1 MSFFDCQYG
10 SKDGTAWDLSIIG
23 KRTQM
28 AITLKDILAEFDN
41 PETKQFSYYDVA
53 SAIGKQLPK
62 DQLSLPEVRSEM
74 LAMQFQD
81 NTGQD
86 IWNTYY
92 GPFLIGEENVTKKP
106 VYNPDIVSVKAED
119 IECWKKRARE
129 TNNPFLKMRYA
140 GLVFDF
146 HKKIFGKD
154 ADYKT
159 IKLPYV
165 QSVIKVVK
173 EDYFSYIHE
182 GYVYAER
189 ALSCARGFKNQDL
202 IDEAKGALRH
212 LEEKYGIDDTKPG
225 WWCKGFE
232 LMMKYEDVFS
242 EEEMVQKLAEHVLR
256 LERIEKQALKEGYR
270 TDEYAHLADSEVKVL
285 CKYYAKHN
293 KHDRIEELL
302 YRLYLM
308 FKAAK
313 PARGAMWYHGMLDQ
327 LQNRCREYQCEKL
340 ARRLY
345 VDIQENGPEAMQEM
359 KSINIPIEIKNEIIE
374 AYLDDFLSGSDRD
387 IWDKYIMWNTPKL
400 KEEKEALEDEAKES
414 PLFDLMSTV
423 VYDVFGNPMRKLGH
437 GENQAF
443 AKLMYS
449 MYQRMQISTIFMNF
463 EKKKMIDK
471 GILTVEAL
479 MQAFEKSPFIHDSQR
494 SILKRGFESYL
505 AGDYLVACHL
515 LIPQFESAIRMM
527 VKILGGEI
535 LKQDK
540 KPDDGNQYI
549 TLNGLLTSDTL
560 KNSGVPEDM
569 LVYFQNLFTNQFGW
583 NLRNLVCHGLL
594 TENGFD
600 EGKADRIVH
609 ALMIIST
616 IELKNKEDVTT
627 APQQ

>member
-1 MSFFDCQYG
+1 
-10 SKDGTAWDLSIIG
+10 
-23 KRTQM
+23 M
-28 AITLKDILAEFDN
+28 AITLKDILSKYDN
-41 PETKQFSYYDVA
+41 PETKQFSYDEVA
-53 SAIGKQLPK
+53 SAIGKQFPNDL
-62 DQLSLPEVRSEM
+62 LSLPEVRSEM

-81 NTGQD
+81 NTGHD
-86 IWNTYY
+86 VWNTYY

-106 VYNPDIVSVKAED
+106 VYNPDIVCVKAED
-119 IECWKKRARE
+119 IERWKKRARE
-129 TNNPFLKMRYA
+129 TDNPFLKMRYA

-159 IKLPYV
+159 IKLPYIR
-165 QSVIKVVK
+165 SVIKVVN
-173 EDYFSYIHE
+173 EDYFSHVYE

-189 ALSCARGFKNQDL
+189 ALSCARGFKKQEL
-202 IDEAKGALRH
+202 IDDAKDALKH
-212 LEEKYGIDDTKPG
+212 LEEKYGIDDFKPG
-225 WWCKGFE
+225 WWCKGLE
-232 LMMKYEDVFS
+232 LMMKYEDVFTQD
-242 EEEMVQKLAEHVLR
+242 EKEQKLTEHVQR
-256 LERIEKQALKEGYR
+256 LARIEKQALEEGHK
-270 TDEYAHLADSEVKVL
+270 TDEYAHLANSEVKVL
-285 CKYYAKHN
+285 CKYYSKHN
-293 KHDRIEELL
+293 QHEKIEGLL
-302 YRLYLM
+302 CRLYLM

-327 LQNRCREYQCEKL
+327 LQNRCREYHCERL
-340 ARRLY
+340 SRRLY
-345 VDIQENGPEAMQEM
+345 VDIQESGQEAMQEM
-359 KSINIPIEIKNEIIE
+359 KPINIPIEISNEVIE
-374 AYLDDFLSGSDRD
+374 AYLNDFMSGTDRD
-387 IWDKYIMWNTPKL
+387 IWDKYIVWNTPKL

-414 PLFDLMSTV
+414 PLFDLMNTV

-443 AKLMYS
+443 SKLMYS
-449 MYQRMQISTIFMNF
+449 MYQRMQISTVIMNF
-463 EKKKMIDK
+463 EKKKMIEK
-471 GILTVEAL
+471 GILTVDAL

-515 LIPQFESAIRMM
+515 LIPQFESVIRRM
-527 VKILGGEI
+527 VMELGGEI
-535 LKQDK
+535 LKPDR
-540 KPDDGNQYI
+540 KPEDGNQYI
-549 TLNGLLTSDTL
+549 TLNGLLTSETL

-616 IELKNKEDVTT
+616 IELKTKEDVTA

>member
-1 MSFFDCQYG
+1 M
-10 SKDGTAWDLSIIG
+10 
-23 KRTQM
+23 
-28 AITLKDILAEFDN
+28 TLKDILSKYDN
-41 PETKQFSYYDVA
+41 PETKKFSYEDVS
-53 SAIGKQLPK
+53 SAIGKQLHK
-62 DQLSLPEVRSEM
+62 EQLAPPDVRSEM

-81 NTGQD
+81 NTGHD
-86 IWNTYY
+86 VWGTYY

-106 VYNPDIVSVKAED
+106 VYSPDIACVKAED
-119 IECWKKRARE
+119 IEYWKRRAHQ
-129 TNNPFLKMRYA
+129 TDNPLMKMRYA

-159 IKLPYV
+159 IKLPYI
-165 QSVIKVVK
+165 QSIIEVVK
-173 EDYFSYIHE
+173 EEYFTYIHE
-182 GYVYAER
+182 GYVYVER
-189 ALSCARGFKNQDL
+189 ALSCARGFKNQEL
-202 IDEAKGALRH
+202 INEAKRALLH
-212 LEEKYGIDDTKPG
+212 MDEKFGTDDAKSG

-232 LMMKYEDVFS
+232 LMMKYEDVFTQY
-242 EEEMVQKLAEHVLR
+242 EMMQKLDEHVKR
-256 LERIEKQALKEGYR
+256 LDWVEKLALEEGHK
-270 TDEYAHLADSEVKVL
+270 TDEYAHLASSEVKVL
-285 CKYYAKHN
+285 CEYYARHN
-293 KHDRIEELL
+293 QHDQIENLFA
-302 YRLYLM
+302 RLYLM

-313 PARGAMWYHGMLDQ
+313 PARGAMWYHGMLGH
-327 LQNRCREYQCEKL
+327 LQNRCRKYHCETL

-345 VDIQENGPEAMQEM
+345 VEIQESGQEAVREM
-359 KSINIPIEIKNEIIE
+359 KPINIPLEIKNEVIE
-374 AYLDDFLSGSDRD
+374 AYLNDFMSGSDRD
-387 IWDKYIMWNTPKL
+387 IWEKYIVWNTPKL
-400 KEEKEALEDEAKES
+400 EQEKQELEREAKES
-414 PLFDLMSTV
+414 PLLDLMSTV

-443 AKLMYS
+443 SKLMYS
-449 MYQRMQISTIFMNF
+449 MYRRMQISTIFMNF
-463 EKKKMIDK
+463 EKKKMIEK
-471 GILTVEAL
+471 GILTVDAL

-515 LIPQFESAIRMM
+515 LISQFESAIRMM

-549 TLNGLLTSDTL
+549 TLNGLLTCDTL

-600 EGKADRIVH
+600 EAKADRIVH

-616 IELKNKEDVTT
+616 IQLKTTEDVTAT
-627 APQQ
+627 PQ

>member
-1 MSFFDCQYG
+1 
-10 SKDGTAWDLSIIG
+10 
-23 KRTQM
+23 M
-28 AITLKDILAEFDN
+28 AITLKDILTKYDN
-41 PETKQFSYYDVA
+41 PETNHFSYEDVA

-62 DQLSLPEVRSEM
+62 EQSSYSEVRSEM

-81 NTGQD
+81 NTGHD
-86 IWNTYY
+86 VWNTYY

-106 VYNPDIVSVKAED
+106 VYAPDIVSVTAED
-119 IECWKKRARE
+119 IEYWAKRARE
-129 TNNPFLKMRYA
+129 TDNPLMKMRYA

-159 IKLPYV
+159 IKLPYI

-189 ALSCARGFKNQDL
+189 ALSCARGFKKHEL
-202 IDEAKGALRH
+202 IYEAKSALRH
-212 LEEKYGIDDTKPG
+212 LEEKYGADDSKPG
-225 WWCKGFE
+225 WWCTGFE
-232 LMMKYEDVFS
+232 LMMKYEDVFTQD
-242 EEEMVQKLAEHVLR
+242 EIEQKLTEHVQR
-256 LERIEKQALKEGYR
+256 LKRIEKQALEDGHK
-270 TDEYAHLADSEVKVL
+270 TDEFAHLADSEVKVL
-285 CKYYAKHN
+285 CKYYARRN
-293 KHDRIEELL
+293 QHDKIEELL
-302 YRLYLM
+302 CRLYLI

-340 ARRLY
+340 AKRLY
-345 VDIQENGPEAMQEM
+345 VDIQECGQEAMQEM
-359 KSINIPIEIKNEIIE
+359 KLINIPIEIKNSDIE
-374 AYLDDFLSGSDRD
+374 AYLNEFMSGSNEDV
-387 IWDKYIMWNTPKL
+387 WAKYIMRNIPKL
-400 KEEKEALEDEAKES
+400 RTEQKELEQES
-414 PLFDLMSTV
+414 RNNPLLDIGSTV

-443 AKLMYS
+443 SKLMYS
-449 MYQRMQISTIFMNF
+449 MYRRMQISTTFMNF
-463 EKKKMIDK
+463 EKKKMIEK
-471 GILTVEAL
+471 GILTVDAL

-515 LIPQFESAIRMM
+515 LIPQFESAIRRM
-527 VKILGGEI
+527 VMKLGGEI
-535 LKQDK
+535 LKPDR
-540 KPDDGNQYI
+540 KPEDGNQYI

-600 EGKADRIVH
+600 EAKADRIVH

-616 IELKNKEDVTT
+616 IEIKTTEDVATT
-627 APQQ
+627 PQQ

>member
-1 MSFFDCQYG
+1 ME
-10 SKDGTAWDLSIIG
+10 
-23 KRTQM
+23 M
-28 AITLKDILAEFDN
+28 TLKDILSKYDN

-62 DQLSLPEVRSEM
+62 EQSSLPEVRSEM

-86 IWNTYY
+86 VWNTYY

-106 VYNPDIVSVKAED
+106 VYAPDIASVTAED
-119 IECWKKRARE
+119 IEYWTKRARE
-129 TNNPFLKMRYA
+129 TDNPLMKMRYA

-159 IKLPYV
+159 IKLPYI

-173 EDYFSYIHE
+173 EDYFSHVYE

-189 ALSCARGFKNQDL
+189 ALSCARGFRNQEL
-202 IDEAKGALRH
+202 IDDAKEALKH
-212 LEEKYGIDDTKPG
+212 LEEKYVIDDSKPG
-225 WWCKGFE
+225 LWCTGFE
-232 LMMKYEDVFS
+232 VMMKYEDVFS
-242 EEEMVQKLAEHVLR
+242 EEEMVQKLLEHVHR
-256 LERIEKQALKEGYR
+256 LERIEKQALEDGHK
-270 TDEYAHLADSEVKVL
+270 TDEFAHLADSEVKVL

-293 KHDRIEELL
+293 QHDKIEELL
-302 YRLYLM
+302 CRLYLI

-313 PARGAMWYHGMLDQ
+313 PARGAMWYHGLLDQ

-340 ARRLY
+340 AKRLY
-345 VDIQENGPEAMQEM
+345 VDIQECGQEAMQEM
-359 KSINIPIEIKNEIIE
+359 KLINIPIEINNADIE
-374 AYLDDFLSGSDRD
+374 AYLNEFMSGSNEDV
-387 IWDKYIMWNTPKL
+387 WAKYIIRNIPKL
-400 KEEKEALEDEAKES
+400 KTEQKELERES
-414 PLFDLMSTV
+414 RNNPLLDIGSIV

-443 AKLMYS
+443 SKLMYS
-449 MYQRMQISTIFMNF
+449 MYRRMQISTTFMNF
-463 EKKKMIDK
+463 EKKKMIEK
-471 GILTVEAL
+471 GILTVDAL

-505 AGDYLVACHL
+505 EGDYLVACHL
-515 LIPQFESAIRMM
+515 LIPQFESAIRRM
-527 VKILGGEI
+527 VMKLGGEI
-535 LKQDK
+535 LKQDRK
-540 KPDDGNQYI
+540 LEDGNQYI

-594 TENGFD
+594 PENEFA

-616 IELKNKEDVTT
+616 LGLKPKEDVAT

>member
-1 MSFFDCQYG
+1 ME
-10 SKDGTAWDLSIIG
+10 
-23 KRTQM
+23 M
-28 AITLKDILAEFDN
+28 TLKDILSEYDN
-41 PETKQFSYYDVA
+41 PETKKFSYEDVL

-62 DQLSLPEVRSEM
+62 EQMALPDVRSEI

-81 NTGQD
+81 NTGHD
-86 IWNTYY
+86 VWNTYF
-92 GPFLIGEENVTKKP
+92 GPFLIGEENITKKP
-106 VYNPDIVSVKAED
+106 VYNPDIACVKAED
-119 IECWKKRARE
+119 IECWKNRARE
-129 TNNPFLKMRYA
+129 TDNPLMKMRYV

-146 HKKIFGKD
+146 HKKIYGKE

-189 ALSCARGFKNQDL
+189 ALSCARGFKKQEL
-202 IDEAKGALRH
+202 INEAKSALMH
-212 LEEKYGIDDTKPG
+212 MEERYGTDDANSG

-232 LMMKYEDVFS
+232 LMMKYEDMFTQ
-242 EEEMVQKLAEHVLR
+242 EEMVQKLEEHVKR
-256 LERIEKQALKEGYR
+256 LGRIEKLALEEGYK
-270 TDEYAHLADSEVKVL
+270 TDEYAHLANSEVKVL

-293 KHDRIEELL
+293 QRDKIEKLL
-302 YRLYLM
+302 ARLYLI

-327 LQNRCREYQCEKL
+327 LQNQCRKYHCEAL

-345 VDIQENGPEAMQEM
+345 VEIQESGQEAMREM
-359 KSINIPIEIKNEIIE
+359 KPINIPLEIKNEDIE
-374 AYLDDFLSGSDRD
+374 TYLNDFMSGTDED
-387 IWDKYIMWNTPKL
+387 IWGRYIQWNTPKM
-400 KEEKEALEDEAKES
+400 EQEKQEMEREAKES
-414 PLFDLMSTV
+414 PLLDLMSTV

-437 GENQAF
+437 GENQSF
-443 AKLMYS
+443 SKLMYS
-449 MYQRMQISTIFMNF
+449 MYRRMQISTIFMNF
-463 EKKKMIDK
+463 EKKKMIEK
-471 GILTVEAL
+471 GILTVDAL

-549 TLNGLLTSDTL
+549 TLNGLLTCDTL

-569 LVYFQNLFTNQFGW
+569 LDYFQNLFTNQFGW

-594 TENGFD
+594 TEKGFD

-609 ALMIIST
+609 ALMIISSLRLNT
-616 IELKNKEDVTT
+616 KEDVTT

>member
-1 MSFFDCQYG
+1 
-10 SKDGTAWDLSIIG
+10 
-23 KRTQM
+23 M
-28 AITLKDILAEFDN
+28 AMTLKDILSKYDN
-41 PETKQFSYYDVA
+41 PETKNFSYDDA
-53 SAIGKQLPK
+53 SSAIGKQLPK
-62 DQLSLPEVRSEM
+62 DLLSLPKVRSEM

-81 NTGQD
+81 NTGHD
-86 IWNTYY
+86 VWNTYY
-92 GPFLIGEENVTKKP
+92 GPFFIGEENVTKKP
-106 VYNPDIVSVKAED
+106 VYAPDIASVTAED
-119 IECWKKRARE
+119 IEYWTKRARE
-129 TNNPFLKMRYA
+129 TDNPLLKMRYA

-146 HKKIFGKD
+146 HKKIFGSD

-165 QSVIKVVK
+165 QSIIKVVK
-173 EDYFSYIHE
+173 EDYFSHVCE

-189 ALSCARGFKNQDL
+189 ALLCARGFKNQVL
-202 IDEAKGALRH
+202 IDDAKEALKH
-212 LEEKYGIDDTKPG
+212 LEEKYGIDDSKPG
-225 WWCKGFE
+225 RWCKGFE
-232 LMMKYEDVFS
+232 LMMKYEDVFTHV
-242 EEEMVQKLAEHVLR
+242 EMEQKLVEHVHR
-256 LERIEKQALKEGYR
+256 LERIEKKALEDGHK
-270 TDEYAHLADSEVKVL
+270 TDEFAHLADSEVKVL

-293 KHDRIEELL
+293 QHDKIEELL
-302 YRLYLM
+302 CRLYLI

-340 ARRLY
+340 AKRLY
-345 VDIQENGPEAMQEM
+345 VDIQECGLEAMQEM
-359 KSINIPIEIKNEIIE
+359 KPINIPIEINNTDIE
-374 AYLDDFLSGSDRD
+374 AHLNEFMSGSDEDVWGR
-387 IWDKYIMWNTPKL
+387 YIVWNTPKL
-400 KEEKEALEDEAKES
+400 EQEKQELEREAKES
-414 PLFDLMSTV
+414 PLLDLMSTV

-437 GENQAF
+437 GENQASS
-443 AKLMYS
+443 KLMYS
-449 MYQRMQISTIFMNF
+449 MYQRMQISTIFMKL
-463 EKKKMIDK
+463 EKKKMIEK
-471 GILTVEAL
+471 GILTIDAL
-479 MQAFEKSPFIHDSQR
+479 MKAFEKSPFIHDSQR

-594 TENGFD
+594 PEDSFD

-616 IELKNKEDVTT
+616 LGLKQKEDVTT
-627 APQQ
+627 TPQQ